1 MIIIYY
7 YELRN
12 GATLVYWKYCPFY
25 YMHFQRLSPQDSIKF
40 SIFFEI
46 LISTPLCVDHLQS
59 AAFP

>member
-12 GATLVYWKYCPFY
+12 GALVYWKYCPFY

-46 LISTPLCVDHLQS
+46 LIFTQS
-59 AAFP
+59 HTFVC